1 MNHTIHK
8 SESISNLIPAL
19 LKAQTKIENPSKDS
33 FNPHHKSKFAS
44 LHSYIEATKRPLMEQ
59 GLVIIQGIN
68 GSGLNVGVDTML
80 AHASGEWISFSV
92 QAECF
97 TTRKDASGKI
107 EKLPGDGQA
116 IGSLTTYLR
125 RYGIAS
131 LLNLVG
137 EEDDDSEAERAHR
150 DPSPSP
156 ALAYSKPSP
165 SPAPAVK
172 SPQSQSQGAPS
183 GDPGSAVVMFGK
195 HKGKTL
201 SELGSDQEGRN
212 YIDWLA
218 NKRELKNAPDGK
230 PYRNDVIFTEQCR
243 AFLASM
249 NSTPEIEPSDD
260 VPF

>member
-1 MNHTIHK
+1 MNNTIQK

-19 LKAQTKIENPSKDS
+19 LKAQTKIENPTKDS

-44 LHSYIEATKRPLMEQ
+44 LHSYIEATKRPLMEH

-80 AHASGEWISFSV
+80 AHSSGEWLSFSV

-137 EEDDDSEAERAHR
+137 EEDDDAEADRSIR
-150 DPSPSP
+150 DHSP
-156 ALAYSKPSP
+156 APAPARSAP
-165 SPAPAVK
+165 SPAPAIK
-172 SPQSQSQGAPS
+172 SPQSQSQTAQS
-183 GDPGSAVVMFGK
+183 GDPGIAVVMFGK

-201 SELGSDQEGRN
+201 AELGSDQEGRN

>member
-1 MNHTIHK
+1 MNNTIQK
-8 SESISNLIPAL
+8 SESISNLITAL

-59 GLVIIQGIN
+59 GLVIVQGIN

-80 AHASGEWISFSV
+80 AHSSGEWLSFSV

-137 EEDDDSEAERAHR
+137 EDDDGEADRQIRE
-150 DPSPSP
+150 PGSSP
-156 ALAYSKPSP
+156 APVYSKPSP
-165 SPAPAVK
+165 SPAPAIK
-172 SPQSQSQGAPS
+172 PPQSQSQTAQS
-183 GDPGSAVVMFGK
+183 GDPGSALVMFGK

-201 SELGSDQEGRN
+201 SELGSDKDGLN

-230 PYRNDVIFTEQCR
+230 PYRNDVIFSEQCK
-243 AFLASM
+243 AYLASM

>member
-1 MNHTIHK
+1 MNNTIHK

-19 LKAQTKIENPSKDS
+19 LKAQNKIENPTKDS

-80 AHASGEWISFSV
+80 AHSSGEWLSFSV

-137 EEDDDSEAERAHR
+137 EEDDDAEADRSIR
-150 DPSPSP
+150 DHSPSQAP
-156 ALAYSKPSP
+156 ARSAP
-165 SPAPAVK
+165 SPAPAIK
-172 SPQSQSQGAPS
+172 SPQSQSQTAQS